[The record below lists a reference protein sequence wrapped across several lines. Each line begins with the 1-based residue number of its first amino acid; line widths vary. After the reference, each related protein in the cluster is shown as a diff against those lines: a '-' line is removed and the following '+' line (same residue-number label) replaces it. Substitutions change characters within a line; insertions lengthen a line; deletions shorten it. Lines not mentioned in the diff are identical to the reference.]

1 MIKEVHM
8 KQKRVPV
15 WILSACTFV
24 SALSITASTVL
35 GSEIESHA
43 QISFQM
49 PEYIP
54 VEQQS
59 TNKMKSNQGTLVN
72 APVANGKYDRQFGY
86 VSTRKEVTPVT
97 TRLPSVGVTHRQSL
111 SYILCSVIIVTMII
125 ISENK
130 RTEKREKL

>member
-1 MIKEVHM
+1 MKLKKILLCVLSSYVIVSSMIVC
-8 KQKRVPV
+8 
-15 WILSACTFV
+15 SAN
-24 SALSITASTVL
+24 VL

-59 TNKMKSNQGTLVN
+59 INKMKSNRGMLVN
-72 APVANGKYDRQFGY
+72 APVASGKYDRQFGY

-130 RTEKREKL
+130 RTEKREEL

>member
-15 WILSACTFV
+15 WILLACTFV

-54 VEQQS
+54 VEQ
-59 TNKMKSNQGTLVN
+59 
-72 APVANGKYDRQFGY
+72 
-86 VSTRKEVTPVT
+86 
-97 TRLPSVGVTHRQSL
+97 
-111 SYILCSVIIVTMII
+111 
-125 ISENK
+125 
-130 RTEKREKL
+130 

>member
-1 MIKEVHM
+1 MRVYM
-8 KQKRVPV
+8 KLKK
-15 WILSACTFV
+15 ILLCVLSSYVIASSMTVCSAN
-24 SALSITASTVL
+24 VL
-35 GSEIESHA
+35 GSAIESHA

-72 APVANGKYDRQFGY
+72 APVASGKYDRQFGY
-86 VSTRKEVTPVT
+86 VSTRKEVIPVI
-97 TRLPSVGVTHRQSL
+97 TRLPSVAVTHRQSL
-111 SYILCSVIIVTMII
+111 SYILCSVIIITMVI

-130 RTEKREKL
+130 RTEKGKNYD